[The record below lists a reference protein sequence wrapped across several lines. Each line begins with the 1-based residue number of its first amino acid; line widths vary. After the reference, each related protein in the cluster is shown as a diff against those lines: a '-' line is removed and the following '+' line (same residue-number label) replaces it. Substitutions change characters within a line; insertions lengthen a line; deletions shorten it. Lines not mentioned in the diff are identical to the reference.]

1 MRKCSCESVDL
12 LGIYARAPLGLVRE
26 TEWANIEREI
36 VSVKEIRINAPWT
49 FWQRIVLH
57 TTHQHITYTEWES
70 IWVCDK
76 ESESVD
82 ERKREGDRCIIWG
95 MELFNRRRWRLV
107 SAQWSNKSSY
117 ASSCTISIIL
127 HHMGRLHLLRLK
139 SSMTYVCA
147 RERAI
152 VVVVVVVEKHKTE
165 NSWTTRQREGH
176 IRF

>member
-117 ASSCTISIIL
+117 ASSCPISIIL
-127 HHMGRLHLLRLK
+127 HYGLPHGQTSSTSTKELHDICL
-139 SSMTYVCA
+139 C
-147 RERAI
+147 E
-152 VVVVVVVEKHKTE
+152 
-165 NSWTTRQREGH
+165 REGDCCCCCCSGNT
-176 IRF
+176 